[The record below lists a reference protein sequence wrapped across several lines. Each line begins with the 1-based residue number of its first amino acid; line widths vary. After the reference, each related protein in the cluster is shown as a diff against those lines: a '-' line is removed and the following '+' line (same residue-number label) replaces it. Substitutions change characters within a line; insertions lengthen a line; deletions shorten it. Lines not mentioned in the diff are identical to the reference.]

1 MINSAYSFKSLPS
14 SRKQRSTSVNFKLRK
29 TSAKKVKQ
37 NDSNNHSREEQI
49 KEVVRIR
56 ERPSKRINE
65 VAWIDGFNV
74 IYVNPQPFYSL
85 TKEKQVSTLLH
96 EFIHLLHSSRK
107 FLFFN
112 KFPEVKKLTKSLYI
126 IVKNGLTQGSTLG
139 SFIANRKDVSLKY
152 LNKEEILAYLM
163 TGSINWNAI
172 TKEAKEKVIQEL
184 KDSNMFNLTSNFW
197 IKRLK

>member
-1 MINSAYSFKSLPS
+1 MDLEQYLFEEVALATLSNSIKNLEKIFNYGLKQVYEQSFLTKI
-14 SRKQRSTSVNFKLRK
+14 
-29 TSAKKVKQ
+29 
-37 NDSNNHSREEQI
+37 EEQI